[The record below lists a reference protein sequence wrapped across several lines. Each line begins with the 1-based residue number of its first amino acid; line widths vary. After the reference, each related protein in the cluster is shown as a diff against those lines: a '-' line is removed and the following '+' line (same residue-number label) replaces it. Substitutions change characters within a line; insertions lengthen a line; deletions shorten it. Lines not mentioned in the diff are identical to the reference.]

1 MREESRLAGAGGSLP
16 ATAQYSVPYRAPP
29 PPKPHSSC
37 WRHPEKQNLLFPLG
51 SGGQRPAG
59 TVVTESPVLGPAT
72 GGWPCQPWT
81 STARAPLPHPFSRGR
96 PTPNGSVESLLKT
109 WNLLCHRGSHLGSL
123 SIKASTSVPHNHTSI
138 PQGLPRLRARV

>member
-16 ATAQYSVPYRAPP
+16 ATAQYSVPYRTP

-59 TVVTESPVLGPAT
+59 TVVTESPVLGPVT

-81 STARAPLPHPFSRGR
+81 STARAPFPHPFSQQIHSER
-96 PTPNGSVESLLKT
+96 SVESFLKT

-123 SIKASTSVPHNHTSI
+123 SIKASTSVPHNRTSI
-138 PQGLPRLRARV
+138 PRGFPRLRARE